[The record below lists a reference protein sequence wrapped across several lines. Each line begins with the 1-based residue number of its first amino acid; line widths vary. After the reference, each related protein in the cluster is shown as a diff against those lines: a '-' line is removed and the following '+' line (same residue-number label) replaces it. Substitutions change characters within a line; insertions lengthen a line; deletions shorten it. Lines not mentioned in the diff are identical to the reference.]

1 MGVCWRMLRMGWDLG
16 MWFTDVFTRVQMS
29 KGIITFF
36 EFWRHQ
42 HTNLF
47 YYSVGFTRMRATFE
61 LTHTFWNF
69 PISGIEIY
77 HTAFWWQVQ
86 SLSQACIFQNI
97 CHYMMITGTI
107 IKLYTETSVSTV
119 YSKNIFENPVLK
131 ILLDIRYHLSLYI
144 LLVTS
149 SAM

>member
-29 KGIITFF
+29 KGIITFV
-36 EFWRHQ
+36 EFWRHK

-47 YYSVGFTRMRATFE
+47 YYSVGFRRMRATFE
-61 LTHTFWNF
+61 LTHTFLTF

-77 HTAFWWQVQ
+77 HTAFWWQVR
-86 SLSQACIFQNI
+86 SPSQACIFQNS
-97 CHYMMITGTI
+97 CHYIMIIGTI
-107 IKLYTETSVSTV
+107 IKLYTETLVSTV
-119 YSKNIFENPVLK
+119 YSKNIFENPFLK
-131 ILLDIRYHLSLYI
+131 ILLDIRYHLSLHI
-144 LLVTS
+144 LLLTS